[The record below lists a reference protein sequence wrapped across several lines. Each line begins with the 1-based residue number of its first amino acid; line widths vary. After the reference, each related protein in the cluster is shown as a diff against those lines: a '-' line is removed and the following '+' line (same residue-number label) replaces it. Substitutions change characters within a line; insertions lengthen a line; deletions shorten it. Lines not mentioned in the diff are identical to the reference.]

1 MSAWPVVLF
10 IRAGEDENEAS
21 WEVPAHWSQQQGK
34 TDLGG
39 QALPIT
45 PSPSALPGIGTARP
59 SLLQGGLL
67 GTLKTQF
74 EKWSC
79 QIPLQELEQ
88 ETWS

>member
-45 PSPSALPGIGTARP
+45 PSPSALPGIGTAAFP
-59 SLLQGGLL
+59 SPR
-67 GTLKTQF
+67 GTPGNTQD
-74 EKWSC
+74 
-79 QIPLQELEQ
+79 
-88 ETWS
+88 TV